1 MEGTQKDKQRA
12 EIFDALGHP
21 MRLRILK
28 VLSEGPLGF
37 AELKRSLNVESSGH
51 IQFHLDKLNG
61 LIKTEDGKYCI
72 SDKGKDALLTM
83 QPIEKYNEDARFRE
97 QVGLLIRTLRSEEP
111 SIQEIAVVQLS
122 LFGSKAVPH
131 LKSALSEALAELE
144 REGEWGQNKDAPER
158 AINCLVMVLGIISV
172 PNSVSDIAQ
181 ALPRVAAFKAL
192 AKIGNKQAL
201 DAIIPAI
208 PAWYT
213 KGEYEEHY
221 WQRKDTDETDI
232 DNFLRETLNG
242 FEEEGRIALET
253 ALTTEN
259 FEGKK
264 VIARALAVIGDDK
277 SIPALTSALENGDFP
292 TKTEAAI
299 TLVKLKAIE
308 VMPKIINQFLKA
320 EDSLKTARKERGY
333 GSSEDEPAQKM
344 CEVLAKTV
352 LSMGSVDDWITIAFH
367 RPRINCQA
375 ENFDEAIVK
384 SKEKSVPALTVLLQ
398 APDSSVQIAA
408 AEMIAK
414 IKRGDNDN
422 HSSYTRY

>member
-97 QVGLLIRTLRSEEP
+97 QVGLLIRALRSEEP

-122 LFGSKAVPH
+122 LFGSKAVPN
-131 LKSALSEALAELE
+131 LKSALLEAFAELNS
-144 REGEWGQNKDAPER
+144 EGKWGHIDAPER
-158 AINCLVMVLGIISV
+158 AINCLVMALGIISV

-201 DAIIPAI
+201 DAIVPAI

-221 WQRKDTDETDI
+221 WQRKDTDEVELDT
-232 DNFLRETLNG
+232 FLRETFNG

-264 VIARALAVIGDDK
+264 VIARALAVVGDDK
-277 SIPALTSALENGDFP
+277 SIPALTLALENGDFP
-292 TKTEAAI
+292 TKTEAAK

-308 VMPKIINQFLKA
+308 VMPKIINQLLKA
-320 EDSLKTARKERGY
+320 EDSLKTARIERGY
-333 GSSEDEPAQKM
+333 GSSEDESAQKM
-344 CEVLAKTV
+344 CEVLAETV
-352 LSMGSVDDWITIAFH
+352 LSMGSVDNWITIAFH
-367 RPRINCQA
+367 RPRINYHA
-375 ENFDEAIVK
+375 ESFDEAIVK
-384 SKEKSVPALTVLLQ
+384 SKEKAMPALTVLLQ
-398 APDSSVQIAA
+398 DPDASVQIAA

-414 IKRGDNDN
+414 IKRGDNED